1 MYTDMRLAAL
11 RAVKMP
17 MLIFWI
23 VTTCRLVHRY
33 QRFEVTYKLHVHGE
47 TEALK
52 QATKKLRA
60 DYSASERCHFM
71 PD

>member
-11 RAVKMP
+11 RAVKIP
-17 MLIFWI
+17 MLILWV

-33 QRFEVTYKLHVHGE
+33 QRFEGTYKLHVQGE

-60 DYSASERCHFM
+60 DYGASARCHFL